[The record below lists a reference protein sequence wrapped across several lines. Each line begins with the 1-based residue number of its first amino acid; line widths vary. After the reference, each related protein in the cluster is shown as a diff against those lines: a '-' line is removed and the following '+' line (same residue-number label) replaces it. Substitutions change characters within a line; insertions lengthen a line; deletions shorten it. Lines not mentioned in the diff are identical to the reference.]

1 MQCRSLSLSSSIHG
15 VYNTEH
21 DAPYWRGPI
30 WFNINF
36 LALRAL
42 HKYSQAGGP
51 HAAEA
56 MLLYSELR
64 TNLLSNLVR
73 STCISCLCSFK
84 GHDLQHVRFCVVM
97 RENLYDCSAMHTQQ
111 YAPACSV
118 LHHSRLVFQVCQ
130 LVTTFWCACVYSSLP
145 VMKMSRAVAD
155 IVFVCRSGFTTKLV
169 TFGRTMMRLMVMVKA
184 VTHLAAGQLCLCLWQ
199 VRHIDMHPD
208 MHNPWPY
215 SHDADMHSPHGFIRT
230 W

>member
-1 MQCRSLSLSSSIHG
+1 MHCRSLSLSSSIHG

-42 HKYSQAGGP
+42 HNYSQAGGS

-73 STCISCLCSFK
+73 STHTSCLYSLK
-84 GHDLQHVRFCVVM
+84 GHDLQQVRFHVIM
-97 RENLYDCSAMHTQQ
+97 RELCMN
-111 YAPACSV
+111 V
-118 LHHSRLVFQVCQ
+118 LHCTLSSILMLVCMHN
-130 LVTTFWCACVYSSLP
+130 FWCVCMYIGLR

-155 IVFVCRSGFTTKLV
+155 IVFVCRSEFTTRV
-169 TFGRTMMRLMVMVKA
+169 VIFGRTMMK
-184 VTHLAAGQLCLCLWQ
+184 
-199 VRHIDMHPD
+199 
-208 MHNPWPY
+208 
-215 SHDADMHSPHGFIRT
+215 
-230 W
+230 

>member
-1 MQCRSLSLSSSIHG
+1 MLSYLTCHDHSSLVQCRSLNLSSSIHG

-42 HKYSQAGGP
+42 HNYSHAGGP

-73 STCISCLCSFK
+73 SACTSCLCSFK
-84 GHDLQHVRFCVVM
+84 GHYLQHVRFCVIV
-97 RENLYDCSAMHTQQ
+97 REAYMTVLQCILSSMLLLECMH
-111 YAPACSV
+111 
-118 LHHSRLVFQVCQ
+118 
-130 LVTTFWCACVYSSLP
+130 TFWCACVYSGLP
-145 VMKMSRAVAD
+145 VMEMSRAVAAM
-155 IVFVCRSGFTTKLV
+155 GFRV
-169 TFGRTMMRLMVMVKA
+169 
-184 VTHLAAGQLCLCLWQ
+184 AGQGL
-199 VRHIDMHPD
+199 
-208 MHNPWPY
+208 
-215 SHDADMHSPHGFIRT
+215 
-230 W
+230 